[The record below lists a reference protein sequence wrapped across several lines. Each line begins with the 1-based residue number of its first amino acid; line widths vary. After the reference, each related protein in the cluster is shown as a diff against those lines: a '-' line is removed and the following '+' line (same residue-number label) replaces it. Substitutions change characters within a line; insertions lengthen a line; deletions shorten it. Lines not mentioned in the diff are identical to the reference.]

1 MRVALQGVERVESPQ
16 RLAMATKL
24 TQIAA
29 AGFKSIASLSLEL
42 RDLNVLIGANGAGKS
57 NFVGLFAM
65 LSQLADKRLQLFV
78 ATSGGP
84 DALLTNGVKHTD
96 TLSVALRFDQQGYS
110 FELVPTADDKLVF
123 ASEACRWFGPNP
135 APYHLELGAGHAEA
149 LLHKAHAPR
158 PLAPLTLEAMKG
170 WGVYHFHDTSREAKV
185 KQLGPVDDNATLRPD
200 AANLA
205 AFLLLLEQKHPAQ
218 YRLVVETVRL
228 AAPFFDD
235 FRLRPSPANEEKIRL
250 EWRAK
255 HTDAYF
261 NAHALS
267 DGTLRFIC
275 LATLLLQPTLPSLL
289 LIDEPELGLHPYAI
303 NLLAGLLKA
312 AATCTQVVV
321 STQSVTLVD
330 QFEPGD
336 LVVVDRNGDGSAFRR
351 LAPDELAGWL
361 DDYSLGELWE
371 KNVFG
376 GRPR

>member
-1 MRVALQGVERVESPQ
+1 
-16 RLAMATKL
+16 MATKL
-24 TQIAA
+24 TKIAV
-29 AGFKSIASLSLEL
+29 AGFKSIAALDLEL

-65 LSQLADKRLQLFV
+65 LRQLADKRLQLFV

-84 DALLTNGVKHTD
+84 DALLTNGVKHTN
-96 TLSVALRFDQQGYS
+96 TLDVALRFDGPRYS
-110 FELVPTADDKLVF
+110 FDLAPTQDDRLVF
-123 ASEACRWFGPNP
+123 ASETCSLRDAAADP
-135 APYHLELGAGHAEA
+135 HDLLDLGIGHAETK
-149 LLHKAHAPR
+149 LHQVDGQSYVAPQV
-158 PLAPLTLEAMKG
+158 LEAMKG

-185 KQLGPVDDNATLRPD
+185 KQLGAVDDNATLRPD

-336 LVVVDRNGDGSAFRR
+336 LVVVDRDGDGSTFRR
-351 LAPDELAGWL
+351 LAPDELA
-361 DDYSLGELWE
+361 S
-371 KNVFG
+371 
-376 GRPR
+376 